1 MDLLG
6 LAVALLCFGSCFLV
20 GWWFLNRSLYNHL
33 EERDYHVQALWSIV
47 FAISCNFISLVLFEI
62 VDIMDPGLRRVAWY
76 LNVWGMLTLLLG
88 VLPYYH
94 SYRLL
99 ASAGSLRRS
108 QVAVGA
114 GLFWLAFM
122 YCFWRL
128 GNYLPGVPP
137 ATDGVFHMRQAISR
151 VGVLGTWMIAV
162 LSGYAAVSF
171 PYSYLSLFVRP
182 VEAFEIVAMEE
193 QSRQAQAMC
202 EEKRR
207 RIELAQQ
214 EMDRMAEGRKGLGSL
229 GLGLGLGAGG
239 GGGGGGSSSSG
250 SLLGGLGLGGGGGG
264 GGRGSGGRGGGSGRG
279 GSTLTSRLGGMV
291 GGLMSWGHPTT
302 PADTIRVLEAE
313 VLSLESLYKTLAV
326 ELAELRSERS
336 RALESRTLAGHCKN
350 ALGYAMSAYCVYKM
364 YTSLKALIFGEAL
377 VSDTVGSLL
386 SFALRRVSHGSIVV
400 DVGLLSQYLTLA
412 FIGGISAMSLR
423 GFLKNLRKLFSFV
436 RGAGTASSLVLLL
449 TEVTG
454 FYAVSSLLLIR
465 KNVPLAYRTGM
476 DAAMGGQ
483 LDFQFFHRWFNGLF
497 LASALLTLLALYGQ
511 YQAHK
516 YDPLELLP
524 TTNNL
529 YYKGRNTSR

>member
-1 MDLLG
+1 MDVLG
-6 LAVALLCFGSCFLV
+6 LAVAILCFGSCFLL

-33 EERDYHVQALWSIV
+33 EERDYHVQALWSTV
-47 FAISCNFISLVLFEI
+47 FALSCNFISLVLFEI
-62 VDIMDPGLRRVAWY
+62 VNVMDPGLRRAAWY
-76 LNVWGMLTLLLG
+76 LNVYGMLALLLG

-99 ASAGSLRRS
+99 SSAGSLRRGH
-108 QVAVGA
+108 VAVGA
-114 GLFWLAFM
+114 VLFWAAFM
-122 YCFWRL
+122 YGFWRL
-128 GNYLPGVPP
+128 GTYLPGVPP
-137 ATDGVFHMRQAISR
+137 ATEGVFRMKQAISR
-151 VGVLGTWMIAV
+151 VGVMGTWMIAV

-193 QSRQAQAMC
+193 QSRQAQVMC

-207 RIELAQQ
+207 RIELARQ
-214 EMDRMAEGRKGLGSL
+214 EMERMAEGRKGLGL
-229 GLGLGLGAGG
+229 GL
-239 GGGGGGSSSSG
+239 
-250 SLLGGLGLGGGGGG
+250 GLGLGGGGGG
-264 GGRGSGGRGGGSGRG
+264 GGGSQAHQRLLAGGGTGTGGSGA
-279 GSTLTSRLGGMV
+279 TLTSRLGSVV

-313 VLSLESLYKTLAV
+313 VRSLESLHKTLAV
-326 ELAELRSERS
+326 ELAELRSERA

-364 YTSLKALIFGEAL
+364 YTSLKALIFGEDL
-377 VSDTVGSLL
+377 ISDTVGSAL
-386 SFALRRVSHGSIVV
+386 SFALRWVSHGSINV
-400 DVGLLSQYLTLA
+400 DVQLLSQYLTLA

-423 GFLKNLRKLFSFV
+423 GFLKNLRKVFSFV

-449 TEVTG
+449 TQVTG

-465 KNVPLAYRTGM
+465 KNVPMEYRSGM
-476 DAAMGGQ
+476 DLAMGGQ

-497 LASALLTLLALYGQ
+497 LASALLTLLLLYGQ

-516 YDPLELLP
+516 YDPLEMLP
-524 TTNNL
+524 TTNNS
-529 YYKGRNTSR
+529 YYKGSSRR

>member
-1 MDLLG
+1 MDVLG
-6 LAVALLCFGSCFLV
+6 LGVAIICFCACFAV
-20 GWWFLNRSLYNHL
+20 GWWFLDRSLYNHL
-33 EERDYHVQALWSIV
+33 EERDYHVQALWSVV

-62 VDIMDPGLRRVAWY
+62 VSIMDPGLRRVAWY
-76 LNVWGMLTLLLG
+76 LNVWGMLLLLLC

-99 ASAGSLRRS
+99 ASAGSLRRG

-114 GLFWLAFM
+114 ALFWAVFM
-122 YCFWRL
+122 YGFWRL
-128 GNYLPGVPP
+128 GTYLPGVPP
-137 ATDGVFHMRQAISR
+137 ATEGVFRMKQAISR
-151 VGVLGTWMIAV
+151 VGVMGTWMIAV

-193 QSRQAQAMC
+193 QSRQVGPWGAWIGCMYVCVGQGGTTGRARTNAPGRSRGRDQSRSKILPMV
-202 EEKRR
+202 
-207 RIELAQQ
+207 
-214 EMDRMAEGRKGLGSL
+214 EGKVPLVD
-229 GLGLGLGAGG
+229 
-239 GGGGGGSSSSG
+239 
-250 SLLGGLGLGGGGGG
+250 
-264 GGRGSGGRGGGSGRG
+264 GR
-279 GSTLTSRLGGMV
+279 TLS
-291 GGLMSWGHPTT
+291 
-302 PADTIRVLEAE
+302 
-313 VLSLESLYKTLAV
+313 V
-326 ELAELRSERS
+326 ELAELRSERA

-350 ALGYAMSAYCVYKM
+350 ALGYAMSLYCFYKM
-364 YTSLKALIFGEAL
+364 YTSLKALVFGEDL
-377 VSDTVGSLL
+377 VSDTVGSAL
-386 SFALRRVSHGSIVV
+386 SFGLRWVTHGSVVV
-400 DVGLLSQYLTLA
+400 DVQLLSQYLTLV

-454 FYAVSSLLLIR
+454 FYAVSSLLLVR
-465 KNVPLAYRTGM
+465 KNVPLEYRGGM

-497 LASALLTLLALYGQ
+497 LASALLTLLLLYGQ

-524 TTNNL
+524 TTTNNHL
-529 YYKGRNTSR
+529 YYKGRNSSR